1 MCAAATAVLKTPIDC
16 NYCDFADST
25 IGEQI
30 NPKNGDFAEPQEPG
44 LGKDPDMAVIALQPV
59 A

>member
-1 MCAAATAVLKTPIDC
+1 MYAAATAVHETPIDC
-16 NYCDFADST
+16 YYCDFAESAF
-25 IGEQI
+25 GEQI